1 MADEGRDIADAG
13 RLELAGLAGGGS
25 ALAGRRGIPV
35 AAGSW
40 KVVSAETFEACADV
54 GRCNAGAV
62 KGRVLAA
69 ASPSRI
75 AGVNSSRF
83 IALQNGPLNLPS
95 HKRRLP
101 SLLTFGIAALI
112 RQLPTDV
119 VGRGVDQVL
128 GGRNVAA
135 SVSRRL

>member
-13 RLELAGLAGGGS
+13 RLEPAGLAGGGS

-40 KVVSAETFEACADV
+40 KVASAETFEACADV
-54 GRCNAGAV
+54 GRCNAVAV

-83 IALQNGPLNLPS
+83 IELQNGPLNLPR
-95 HKRRLP
+95 HKRRL
-101 SLLTFGIAALI
+101 SLFLSFGIAALI
-112 RQLPTDV
+112 RQPPTDV
-119 VGRGVDQVL
+119 
-128 GGRNVAA
+128 AE
-135 SVSRRL
+135 RRVQ